1 MAAVPAAPGMPRG
14 VPTLIAMAC
23 GLFGLVACGGGGG
36 GTGTVS
42 PDGALGAVAAS
53 SAPARDPAPAGI
65 GLSYTMEF
73 VKAPDGSEAVAAGE
87 LGDVAP
93 GGMRPGRSI
102 NAHGDFIDGYRGAD
116 GRRHAF
122 FFDHAGH
129 ASLPIDDPSS
139 TGTESEAL
147 GVNDAGLVVGSVTA
161 TSSETP
167 PSVLGAFSWTAKAG
181 RRRFLSGVAGITAS
195 SARFVTNNGF
205 VSGDICRTGRPQCE
219 GYRWDDARSSLVIYP
234 LFAAFG
240 MNEAGT
246 LLGVVTTGDL
256 NFPHA
261 EGFVA
266 TIALDGGVSDLGLP
280 RVSVNTGLDVVPL
293 FLADNGDV
301 YVELRKP
308 EGLLDQGTALVRSG
322 STQPIGLGLL
332 PPPAPGSQETAIATA
347 FDASSRAVGLATVFS
362 FLAGVETASAAFS
375 FSPADATRAIKVATT
390 TPQPRGVNKDGIV
403 VGSVPSDGEQSAR
416 AFVWTV
422 AAGGAFLDAL
432 VSNLPSGVHLTSAV
446 GIGNGGHI
454 VAESNQGLV
463 LLTPQPCAPSP

>member
-1 MAAVPAAPGMPRG
+1 MAAVPAALGMPRG

-36 GTGTVS
+36 GTGTVL
-42 PDGALGAVAAS
+42 PDGALGAVTAS
-53 SAPARDPAPAGI
+53 SAPTRDPAPDGI

-73 VKAPDGSEAVAAGE
+73 VKAPDGSEATAAGGR
-87 LGDVAP
+87 GDVVP
-93 GGMRPGRSI
+93 GDIRPGRSI

-139 TGTESEAL
+139 TGTESEAI

-167 PSVLGAFSWTAKAG
+167 PSLVGAFTWTAKAG
-181 RRRFLSGVAGITAS
+181 KRQFLSGVAGMTTS
-195 SARFVTNNGF
+195 SARFVINNGF
-205 VSGDICRTGRPQCE
+205 VSGEICRTGRLQCE

-280 RVSVNTGLDVVPL
+280 RVSANTGLDVVPL

-301 YVELRKP
+301 YVELREL
-308 EGLLDQGTALVRSG
+308 EGQLDQGTALVRSG
-322 STQPIGLGLL
+322 STQLFGRGLL
-332 PPPAPGSQETAIATA
+332 PPPASGSQETATATA
-347 FDASSRAVGLATVFS
+347 FDASSRAVGLDTVFS
-362 FLAGVETASAAFS
+362 LLAGMKTASAAFS
-375 FSPADATRAIKVATT
+375 FSPADGTRAIKVATT
-390 TPQPRGVNKDGIV
+390 TPEPRGVNKDGIV
-403 VGSVPSDGEQSAR
+403 VGSVLSDDGKTTR
-416 AFVWTV
+416 AFVWTP

-446 GIGNGGHI
+446 GVGNGGHI

-463 LLTPQPCAPSP
+463 LLTPQPCVPST